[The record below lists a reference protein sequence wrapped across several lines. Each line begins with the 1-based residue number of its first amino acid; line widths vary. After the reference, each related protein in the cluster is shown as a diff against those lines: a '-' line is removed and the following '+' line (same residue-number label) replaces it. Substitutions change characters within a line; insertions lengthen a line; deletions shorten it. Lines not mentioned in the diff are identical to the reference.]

1 MQIIDHSSDAFQ
13 MTVEN
18 PAMRAYLQ
26 RYPFL
31 IGPDKAMNELARK
44 AIFDGLASR
53 NRVPSPTAVRRLQPQ
68 ETRLTAG
75 QMDRLIR
82 IMDESQVPQAV
93 RAEMIDDYAWEA
105 NLVPLETKSALVL
118 GCADGTELM
127 FLRAVLPDA
136 KITALDYQDEIPPAR
151 KRAIDVRFLQGDMN
165 ALIASFGQ
173 EFDLVSSNHTLEHLY
188 TPNEVL
194 TTLAGLLKPHGALIS
209 TLPMDAMEGSPFL
222 SKVKQA
228 AKRKSIHP
236 LDVVYLD
243 AGHPWKTNPVDLAV
257 TLQEVGFERP
267 QLYQRQQHLSR
278 YANFGETRFKAQF
291 AFGMV
296 LHAIFFGLPRTVAKA
311 VLAGTPQ
318 RLFGRG
324 LLAAERRIWFG
335 SNLLKNRYTQEA
347 CVLARK
353 NSSAT

>member
-1 MQIIDHSSDAFQ
+1 MEILDQSNDAFQ

-18 PAMRAYLQ
+18 PDMRAYLQ

-31 IGPDKAMNELARK
+31 IGPDSAMNELGRQ

-53 NRVPSPTAVRRLQPQ
+53 NRVRVATAIRRLRPE
-68 ETRLTAG
+68 ETQLTAE
-75 QMDRLIR
+75 QMDRLHR
-82 IMDESQVPQAV
+82 IMDESGVPQEV
-93 RAEMIDDYAWEA
+93 RAFMIDDYAWEA
-105 NLVPLETKSALVL
+105 KLVPPETKSALVL

-136 KITALDYQDEIPPAR
+136 SITAVDYQDEIPAAR
-151 KRAIDVRFLQGDMN
+151 KRALNVRFLQGDMN

-194 TTLAGLLKPHGALIS
+194 TTLAGLLRPHGALIS
-209 TLPMDAMEGSPFL
+209 TLPMDGMEGSPFL
-222 SKVKQA
+222 DKVKKA
-228 AKRKSIHP
+228 ALKKSVHP
-236 LDVVYLD
+236 LDIVYMD
-243 AGHPWKTNPVDLAV
+243 AGHPWKTNPTDLDV
-257 TLQEVGFERP
+257 TLQEAGFERP
-267 QLYQRQQHLSR
+267 QIYQREQHLSR
-278 YANFGETRFKAQF
+278 FRALGETRFKAEL
-291 AFGMV
+291 AFGRA
-296 LHAIFFGLPRTVAKA
+296 LHAVFYGWPRSIAKA

-324 LLAAERRIWFG
+324 LLAAERRVWFG
-335 SNLLKNRYTQEA
+335 TNQLKNRFTQEA

-353 NSSAT
+353 NSSAA